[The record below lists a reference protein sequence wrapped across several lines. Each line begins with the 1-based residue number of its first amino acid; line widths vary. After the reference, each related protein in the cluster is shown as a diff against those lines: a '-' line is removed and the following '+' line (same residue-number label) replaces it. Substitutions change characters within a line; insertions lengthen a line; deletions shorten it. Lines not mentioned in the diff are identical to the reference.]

1 MAALLLF
8 AGIVQRNS
16 DPLPEIG
23 SCFNQKDKR
32 LGGFDLGEE
41 EPRLPALALPI
52 LQQLERTT
60 AARLIPL
67 IGAQQAQRLDCASA
81 ESRGRALAARIESWE
96 RLVQMLRSDLP
107 PYIAR
112 YQALLR
118 EAPASERAAVE
129 FLLAHELALQTFA
142 QEEAAGRGAASLIG
156 VRRLL
161 V

>member
-1 MAALLLF
+1 MAETFRQRIQAAYLAEIEGAAWFAALLVRF
-8 AGIVQRNS
+8 G
-16 DPLPEIG
+16 DDD
-23 SCFNQKDKR
+23 DKHAK
-32 LGGFDLGEE
+32 LQ
-41 EPRLPALALPI
+41 I

-142 QEEAAGRGAASLIG
+142 QEEAAGRGAASLIE